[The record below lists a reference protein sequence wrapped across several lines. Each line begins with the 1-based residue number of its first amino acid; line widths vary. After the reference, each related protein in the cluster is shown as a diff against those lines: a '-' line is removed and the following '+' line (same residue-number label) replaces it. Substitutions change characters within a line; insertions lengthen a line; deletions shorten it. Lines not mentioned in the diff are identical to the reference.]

1 MDKSL
6 LLEVSSKFLP
16 LYSKVT
22 SEGVRIVNERA
33 ARKLL
38 LHRQE
43 LELVE
48 EGLRRA
54 KRLAKP
60 QPVAPLSAPSYLQV
74 LRGQWPLST
83 VSSSEAGEVDE
94 DLLISQS
101 ATAVVQD
108 SEDQDGDEEE
118 EEEDTPF
125 VFQQATPQKKSKKR
139 QGGDV
144 VANSVKSSARPDP
157 FTTSA
162 PLYSDA
168 FGSRLVC
175 RTCDYTLSRGARGVH
190 LFSWHSNNHLAVNE
204 EITDTMVFKPIE
216 VATERNQSKW
226 KIAKAACPC
235 CGSNVGSMGYTES
248 SVKVLLKGVSVAWRK
263 PVDGKQLTSKPY
275 HALEHRPQAL
285 IFPSTWLYSQAGLMT
300 HTRRWVLDTCT
311 LNKAVTDS
319 KLMQMDEKWKT
330 AMVDGN
336 SILRAMD
343 SEPRPV
349 SEMMNILTA
358 RAMAIEAI
366 SAGFPYPTTADG
378 LLEYTLSAL
387 EQISNR
393 LDLLI
398 EASSTEEEKE
408 ANQGQ
413 RQALETSLVLVRAA
427 CLAKL
432 GVESLACDSDSLA
445 SLLLEETKNDLL
457 NESES
462 DAMALISARSLCAL
476 AKLYTAD
483 RTVLVQICKILQQ
496 RKQKFGDSA
505 AAFGRSAEYLKKALT
520 LASFPKADVD
530 SMLHECTAMH
540 PSPGA
545 RFGGQLDP
553 SGFVELFCAHAECNK
568 RATHASPDL
577 PAVRRIPTYCRT
589 HAPMSFVAP
598 GALLLEREAAVANTS
613 STSSSS
619 SSYAPSGGRFANN
632 RRPNAIVN
640 VPDPEATTFG
650 PATPGTLFL
659 GKRFQDSIEFVSTEQ
674 QLKLVSKF
682 FDKHLQ
688 DAKAEM
694 TQQDGTPSLQ
704 FAVGI
709 DVEWK
714 PEFLFH
720 YDNNVASIC
729 QVSTRSKHFVFD
741 MITLKDKLSPLFK
754 DLYASKAVV
763 KIGHGL
769 SEDLSRIATHL
780 ASSELGGDNRHPQLK
795 ETAKLFF
802 PCESILELT
811 PLYCKSENKSYTGG
825 AMPSLVAMVQ
835 AATGLKLDKSCQMT
849 DWERRPLSPMQLR
862 YASTDAACGL
872 VLLDFFVDKVETDGS
887 KVDLTSYLTTDL
899 GTVQPQRGQTP
910 PAVSTSFVM
919 DATFGSRTLLR
930 PAVVAAAEAAANA
943 SKPPPPTTTTP
954 PLLLSTQKPHQHGT
968 LQTTPTLSFL
978 KRLQDLKSD
987 LESQGVKVDEHAS
1000 AASLSTA
1007 TKHLERSLDRVV
1019 RDTLSD

>member
-16 LYSKVT
+16 LYSKVAN
-22 SEGVRIVNERA
+22 EGVRIVNERA

-48 EGLRRA
+48 AGLRRA

-60 QPVAPLSAPSYLQV
+60 QPIAPLPAPSYLQA
-74 LRGQWPLST
+74 LRGQWSLSAA
-83 VSSSEAGEVDE
+83 SSSVEEEDVDE
-94 DLLISQS
+94 DLLLSQPAAS
-101 ATAVVQD
+101 VVQD
-108 SEDQDGDEEE
+108 GDQDEDEDGD

-125 VFQQATPQKKSKKR
+125 VFQQAPVQGKKPKK
-139 QGGDV
+139 
-144 VANSVKSSARPDP
+144 VAAKNGLARPDP

-204 EITDTMVFKPIE
+204 EITDTMVFRPIE

-263 PVDGKQLTSKPY
+263 PVDGSKLTSQPY

-311 LNKAVTDS
+311 LNKAVTNS
-319 KLMQMDEKWKT
+319 KLLQVDERWRT
-330 AMVDGN
+330 TSVDGN

-343 SEPRPV
+343 SEPKPV

-366 SAGFPYPTTADG
+366 SAGFPHPTSADE

-393 LDLLI
+393 LDLLG
-398 EASSTEEEKE
+398 EEGEGE
-408 ANQGQ
+408 EQ

-432 GVESLACDSDSLA
+432 GVESLACDADSLA
-445 SLLLEETKNDLL
+445 SLLLEETKHDLFAK
-457 NESES
+457 SES
-462 DAMALISARSLCAL
+462 DAVALISARSLCAL

-483 RTVLVQICKILQQ
+483 RPVLVQICKILQQ
-496 RKQKFGDSA
+496 RKEAFGDSA

-520 LASFPKADVD
+520 LASFSKTDVD
-530 SMLHECTAMH
+530 SMLHECTALH

-553 SGFVELFCAHAECNK
+553 SGFVELFCTHAECNK

-577 PAVRRIPTYCRT
+577 PVVRRIPTHCRT
-589 HAPMSFVAP
+589 HAPASFVAP
-598 GALLLEREAAVANTS
+598 SALLVDRDAAAAVAAAANT
-613 STSSSS
+613 TMT
-619 SSYAPSGGRFANN
+619 YAPSTARAGNNHN

-650 PATPGTLFL
+650 PAPPGTLFL
-659 GKRFQDSIEFVSTEQ
+659 GKHFQDSIEFVSTEQ
-674 QLKLVSKF
+674 QLKTVGKF
-682 FDKHLQ
+682 FSKHVQ
-688 DAKAEM
+688 EAAAEM
-694 TQQDGTPSLQ
+694 AQQGGTPSLQ

-714 PEFLFH
+714 PEFVFH

-729 QVSTRSKHFVFD
+729 QVSTRGKHFVFD
-741 MITLKDKLSPLFK
+741 MLALKHKLAPLFK
-754 DLYASKAVV
+754 ELYASKAVI

-769 SEDLSRIATHL
+769 GEDLSRIAMHL
-780 ASSELGGDNRHPQLK
+780 ASSELGGDNRHPQLQ
-795 ETAKLFF
+795 ETAKAFF

-811 PLYCKSENKSYTGG
+811 PLYCKSENKSFTGG

-862 YASTDAACGL
+862 YASTDAACGF
-872 VLLDFFVDKVETDGS
+872 VLLDFFVDKVG
-887 KVDLTSYLTTDL
+887 KVDVASYLTTDM
-899 GTVQPQRGQTP
+899 GNVQPQRGQTP

-919 DATFGSRTLLR
+919 DATFGARTLLR
-930 PAVVAAAEAAANA
+930 PAVVAAAEAASA
-943 SKPPPPTTTTP
+943 SKPPP
-954 PLLLSTQKPHQHGT
+954 LLLSAQKPHQNGP

-978 KRLQDLKSD
+978 KRLQELKSD

-1000 AASLSTA
+1000 ASSLSIA
-1007 TKHLERSLDRVV
+1007 TEHLERSLDRVV